1 MRILVN
7 DHAGHPFQVQLS
19 RALAARGHEVMHT
32 YTANL
37 QTPRGA
43 LAPTETDPTG
53 FQVQPIHLTRPF
65 ERYGMLRRHL
75 QEQELGRELAR
86 LVHAFRPQVVVS
98 ANTPLI
104 AQAKLQRACRA
115 NGTGFVYWLQDLLG
129 IGIKNALTRRLPG
142 LGSIIGGHFQR
153 LEQRLLRNSTRVV
166 VITDDFLPV
175 CESAGVPAGT
185 ALVIQNWAPL
195 DDIPV
200 LPKRNPWSTQQGV
213 AETFNFIYAGTL
225 GMKHNPQ
232 LLVELARNLTPEDK
246 ARLIVISEGLGADF
260 LAAEK
265 RTKGLDHLLLLPF
278 QSFERMPEILASAD
292 VLITLLEPDAGIF
305 AVPSKVLTNL
315 CAQRAQ
321 LLAVPPENLAA
332 RIVEQQQAGIVVPP
346 RDLNGFLMAARR
358 LRSDADLRQRMAANG
373 RAAAEKHFDIAAITD
388 RFESL
393 LESCTA

>member
-19 RALAARGHEVMHT
+19 RALATRGHEVMHS

-43 LAPTETDPTG
+43 LTPTATDPDG
-53 FQVQPIHLTRPF
+53 FQVQPIQLSKPF
-65 ERYGMLRRHL
+65 ERYGMLSRHR
-75 QEQELGRELAR
+75 QEQELGRQLAR
-86 LVHAFRPQVVVS
+86 LVHDFRPQVVVS

-104 AQAKLQRACRA
+104 AQAKLQSACRS
-115 NGTGFVYWLQDLLG
+115 NGIGFIYWLQDLLG
-129 IGIKNALTRRLPG
+129 IGIKNALTRRLPVI
-142 LGSIIGGHFQR
+142 GSSIGSHFQR

-175 CESAGVPAGT
+175 CASAGVPPGT
-185 ALVIQNWAPL
+185 AIVIENWAPL
-195 DDIPV
+195 SDIPV

-232 LLVELARNLTPEDK
+232 LLVELARSLTDADQ
-246 ARLIVISEGLGADF
+246 ARLIIISEGLGADF

-265 RTKGLDHLLLLPF
+265 RSKGLEHLDLLPF

-292 VLITLLEPDAGIF
+292 VLLTLLEPDAGIF

-332 RIVEQQQAGIVVPP
+332 RIVERQQAGLVVPP
-346 RDLNGFLMAARR
+346 QELRGFLVAARA
-358 LRSDADLRQRMAANG
+358 LQADTTMRARMADNG
-373 RAAAEKHFDIAAITD
+373 RAYAEQHFDIAAITD
-388 RFESL
+388 RFESI
-393 LESCTA
+393 LESCQA